1 MKDMSRVRRTYAELQ
16 IQDKES
22 VVLSGHLFCSQQRVM
37 EEGPL
42 LGPWDVAVII
52 ITEGNLGSEVEGGG
66 ESHVEAGF

>member
-22 VVLSGHLFCSQQRVM
+22 VVLSGHLSCSQQRVM

-42 LGPWDVAVII
+42 LGPGMLLLLLSQREI
-52 ITEGNLGSEVEGGG
+52 
-66 ESHVEAGF
+66 